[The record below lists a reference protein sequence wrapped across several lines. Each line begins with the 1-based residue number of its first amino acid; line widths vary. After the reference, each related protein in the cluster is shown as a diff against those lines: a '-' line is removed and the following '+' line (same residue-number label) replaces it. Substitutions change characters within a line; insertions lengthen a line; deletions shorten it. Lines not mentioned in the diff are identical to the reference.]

1 MSLKQVGVQEPGVG
15 SKQVW
20 GQVYDHKAGWR
31 SRNHVGDQ
39 GTGFGVK
46 EAGLGGS
53 KNQEPV
59 WGSRK
64 KISDQETSFGVREL
78 VLVSKKQVWGQ
89 RIRNQFGGQGS
100 RFRVKEAGWGSRN
113 KDGVEGSRFRSR
125 NKFLGGGSRK

>member
-1 MSLKQVGVQEPGVG
+1 MWVRSRFGVRFMIIKQVGGQETTLGIKELVLG
-15 SKQVW
+15 SRKQVW
-20 GQVYDHKAGWR
+20 
-31 SRNHVGDQ
+31 
-39 GTGFGVK
+39 
-46 EAGLGGS
+46 GGS